1 MPNDCIYREE
11 QINNAIFEHDKSRI
25 RTTVTNDETEPVS
38 VQTVMSIPELLEL
51 AHSAGMVE
59 GESYD
64 EINGGRNGDDFWILE
79 FLNEGISQFQVLMT
93 LIYPGSFSIK
103 KRPSQF
109 PMLQED
115 GDFLLLESGDK
126 LLVQGLIP

>member
-1 MPNDCIYREE
+1 MNDCIYREE

-25 RTTVTNDETEPVS
+25 RTVVTNDETEPVS

-51 AHSAGMVE
+51 AHSAGIIE

-64 EINGGRNGDDFWILE
+64 EIDGGRFGNDYWILE
-79 FLNEGISQFQVLMT
+79 FLNEDVSQFQVLIN
-93 LIYPGSFSIK
+93 LRYPDSFSVK
-103 KRPSQF
+103 KRPSEF
-109 PMLQED
+109 PMLQEN
-115 GDFLLLESGDK
+115 GDFLLQENGDK